1 MDLSLDARFS
11 NGAATA
17 AAAAAAAAAAPLAKR
32 QRRDELDT
40 PLKSIAPLV
49 EGLRASFASGCMR
62 PLAARKQQL
71 GRLKSLVADN
81 KDALAAAVQQD
92 LARHPAFTAKILGGC
107 VASCQYAID
116 NVDAWAAPRP
126 LDSIGERQCEL
137 RYAARGAVLVVG
149 TWNFPNPLV
158 IKPLASALAA
168 GCCVLVKLS
177 EVCEHTSALL
187 GRLLEAYLDPR
198 VVRCVRGG
206 VPQATEVLRQKF
218 DTIFYTGNTQVGR
231 VVMRAAAEHLCPC
244 VLELGGKNPVLVG
257 HDANVEV
264 AARKI
269 VDGRLK
275 NAGQFC
281 VAPDY
286 VLADAKVK
294 DALVEAMAKAIVDF
308 FGDDPKQSPSYSRIV
323 NQRHTR
329 RIAALL
335 DDAHAGR
342 VAAGGQYDIGACY
355 VAPTV
360 VVDPS
365 PSSRMMT
372 AEIFGPILPV
382 LAVPDMDAAVAFVN
396 ARARP
401 LALYVFSGTAETAR
415 GVVDATHSGG
425 SCVNDVIIHMLN
437 EVLPF
442 GGCGESGMGSYH
454 GIFGFKAFS
463 HEKAVMSVAAS
474 DDGGVRFPPYAS
486 AHQ

>member
-1 MDLSLDARFS
+1 MADLSLDAGFG
-11 NGAATA
+11 GAAAVPPA
-17 AAAAAAAAAAPLAKR
+17 AKK
-32 QRRDELDT
+32 QKCSSDEGAT
-40 PLKSIAPLV
+40 PLDAIAGLV
-49 EGLRASFASGCMR
+49 AGLRASH
-62 PLAARKQQL
+62 AARVMGDLSARRAQL
-71 GRLKSLVADN
+71 GRLKAMVAEN
-81 KDALAAAVQQD
+81 KDALAAAVQRD

-107 VASCQYAID
+107 MASCQHAID
-116 NVDAWAAPRP
+116 NLDAWAAPRR
-126 LDSIGERQCEL
+126 LEDIGDKRCEL
-137 RYAARGAVLVVG
+137 RYVARGTVLIVG

-187 GRLLEAYLDPR
+187 GRLLGAYLDPR
-198 VVRCVRGG
+198 VVRTVAGG

-244 VLELGGKNPVLVG
+244 ILELGGKNPVLVA
-257 HDANVEV
+257 HDANVET

-286 VLADAKVK
+286 VLADAKIK
-294 DALVEAMAKAIVDF
+294 DALVAAMAKAIVDF

-342 VAAGGQYDIGACY
+342 VAAGGHYDVGACY

-365 PSSRMMT
+365 PSSKMMT
-372 AEIFGPILPV
+372 AEIFGPVLPV

-401 LALYVFSGTAETAR
+401 LALYVFSGDADAAR
-415 GVVDATHSGG
+415 AAVDATHSGG

-474 DDGGVRFPPYAS
+474 DDGGPRFPPYG
-486 AHQ
+486 